1 MRTFSSLQR
10 RRVVTESGRELGRC
24 YDLRGEVT
32 STKLRVTGIYVGS
45 RGWLRHLGIGS
56 QPPPTVIPWDAVVRI
71 EGRRI
76 IVREEHRQ

>member
-1 MRTFSSLQR
+1 
-10 RRVVTESGRELGRC
+10 
-24 YDLRGEVT
+24 VT